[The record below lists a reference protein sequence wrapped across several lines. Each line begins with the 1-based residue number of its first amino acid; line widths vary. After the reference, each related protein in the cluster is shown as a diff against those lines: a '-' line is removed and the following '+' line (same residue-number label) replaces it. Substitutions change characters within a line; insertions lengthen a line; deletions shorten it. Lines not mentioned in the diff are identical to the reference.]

1 MGWRTLINHN
11 GNTIVGGPAYH
22 ICVLTMGVHDLWDNA
37 PVGPWV
43 PVASTKSEWPALDLS
58 WNCES
63 FRDSLNNTFA
73 CSPQPHVLCC
83 LAFLFGMHWGHF
95 TSWNWMLSWHNM
107 RADFYS
113 LSLLLAYSICLSL
126 SHCLCICLSLS
137 LTCSVSASICLSLSL
152 THPLCIC
159 VCVCLSLWALSLS
172 LTCSVSASV
181 CLSFFLC
188 LSPLPPRSLPIDCIG
203 SQQGRITHS
212 RFFYTGF
219 KAHATKSSKKLNQS
233 PGHNRQ
239 QHNYDN
245 HLQSISS
252 QKQSILCFK
261 LIKVD
266 TFTFRL
272 QLTQWTML
280 EPPNNYM
287 YYIDTWRQE
296 NDEITVTSD
305 CYNSHHTVVTMSRV
319 T

>member
-1 MGWRTLINHN
+1 MTQYEGR
-11 GNTIVGGPAYH
+11 
-22 ICVLTMGVHDLWDNA
+22 
-37 PVGPWV
+37 
-43 PVASTKSEWPALDLS
+43 
-58 WNCES
+58 
-63 FRDSLNNTFA
+63 
-73 CSPQPHVLCC
+73 
-83 LAFLFGMHWGHF
+83 FLFSVSLARLLH
-95 TSWNWMLSWHNM
+95 LSVSLALSLHLSV
-107 RADFYS
+107 S
-113 LSLLLAYSICLSL
+113 LSV
-126 SHCLCICLSLS
+126 S
-137 LTCSVSASICLSLSL
+137 LTCSVSASVCLSLSHSSTL
-152 THPLCIC
+152 YLC
-159 VCVCLSLWALSLS
+159 VCVSLSELSLS

-212 RFFYTGF
+212 RFFYTCF